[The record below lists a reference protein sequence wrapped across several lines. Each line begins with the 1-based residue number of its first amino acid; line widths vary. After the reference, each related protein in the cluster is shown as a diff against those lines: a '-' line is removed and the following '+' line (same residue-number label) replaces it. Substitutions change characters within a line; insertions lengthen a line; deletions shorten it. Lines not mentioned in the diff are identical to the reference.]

1 MKTFQKS
8 LDTVLGISAIYIF
21 AIDRCRN
28 AFLFICGK
36 LRLLRGVNPGRL
48 VSMSFTEKFAR
59 QPRALI
65 AGQMA
70 AGLLVIAVFDFITDF
85 KIRLA
90 SFYSVPIFVLAW
102 FCGKKWGI
110 AAAASASLIWWYVN
124 WSTGDPILQGSS
136 GAWETSWHFGF
147 FLIVALV
154 GSALRMKSD
163 IAAEAH
169 CSFGTR
175 SRRLEREIVNIS
187 ESEQRRI
194 GQDLHDGLC
203 QYLAGLT
210 CGASSLRDDLEKLQV
225 RAEANTA
232 NELVKLLQDAV
243 VQTRDLA
250 HELVPAQVNRLGLV
264 LALESLAQ
272 STGRLHGVTCSFQF
286 HGGSPNW
293 DDQAAMHLYRIAQE
307 AINNATRHGKARNIL
322 VFLEAA
328 DHSISLRVL
337 DDGVGV
343 SESCSEGVGLR
354 IMRYRARSIGGEVT
368 VERRNGPGT
377 TVSCTV
383 RTNSQVNEIAAA

>member
-1 MKTFQKS
+1 M
-8 LDTVLGISAIYIF
+8 
-21 AIDRCRN
+21 N
-28 AFLFICGK
+28 FIE
-36 LRLLRGVNPGRL
+36 N
-48 VSMSFTEKFAR
+48 FAR

-65 AGQMA
+65 VVEMA
-70 AGLLVIAVFDFITDF
+70 AALLIIAAFDFVTDYT
-85 KIRLA
+85 IRLA
-90 SFYSVPIFVLAW
+90 LLYAVPVFVLAR

-110 AAAASASLIWWYVN
+110 AAAVSASLIWWYIN
-124 WSTGDPILQGSS
+124 WSTGDPILHSS
-136 GAWETSWHFGF
+136 SEAWETSRQFGF

-154 GSALRMKSD
+154 GSALRTKSD
-163 IAAEAH
+163 IAADRIALLE
-169 CSFGTR
+169 R

-187 ESEQRRI
+187 ETEQRRI

-225 RAEANTA
+225 RSEADTA
-232 NELVKLLQDAV
+232 SELVKLLQDAV

-250 HELVPAQVNRLGLV
+250 HELIPAQVNRLGLV

-272 STGRLHGVTCSFQF
+272 STGRMHGVTCSFQF

-307 AINNATRHGKARNIL
+307 AINNATKHGKARNIL
-322 VFLEAA
+322 IFLEAA

-368 VERRNGPGT
+368 IERRNGPGT